1 MNGLD
6 IMKLNRESQLNPV
19 SIDNTLGNALDDAL
33 DNTFLDKGIAAAI
46 AYSSPLMPLP
56 ESLKLRLMEHL
67 GLPLPL
73 VDLPVDLPV
82 DTPLNALL
90 DWSLADLIAAASTI
104 KKWTPLTSPE
114 DATYTPWKIDKPN
127 RQMAYFVRAPRA
139 GALPTHH
146 HATGEVVL
154 VLEGDFTVEGSC
166 YRAGDRLCSAADT
179 IHQPTT
185 TGCLVLILSS
195 LDDRPTENV
204 KT

>member
-6 IMKLNRESQLNPV
+6 IMKLNPESQLNPV

-33 DNTFLDKGIAAAI
+33 DDTFLDKGIAAAI

-56 ESLKLRLMEHL
+56 DSLKLRLMEHL

-73 VDLPVDLPV
+73 VDLTVDLTV
-82 DTPLNALL
+82 DTPLKALL
-90 DWSLADLIAAASTI
+90 DWSLVDLIAAASTI

-114 DATYTPWKIDKPN
+114 EATYAPWKIDKPN

-146 HATGEVVL
+146 HATREVVL

>member
-6 IMKLNRESQLNPV
+6 IMKLNPESQLNPV

-33 DNTFLDKGIAAAI
+33 DDTFLDKGIAAAI

-56 ESLKLRLMEHL
+56 DSLKLRLMEHL

-73 VDLPVDLPV
+73 VDLTVDLTV

-90 DWSLADLIAAASTI
+90 DWSLVDLIAAASTI

-114 DATYTPWKIDKPN
+114 EATYAPWKIDKSN

-146 HATGEVVL
+146 HATREVVL

>member
-19 SIDNTLGNALDDAL
+19 FIDNTLGNALDDVL

-56 ESLKLRLMEHL
+56 DSLKLRLMEHL

-73 VDLPVDLPV
+73 VDLTV

-90 DWSLADLIAAASTI
+90 DWPLADLIAAASTI

-166 YRAGDRLCSAADT
+166 YRAGDRLCSAANT

-204 KT
+204 KA

>member
-6 IMKLNRESQLNPV
+6 IMKLNRESQSNPV
-19 SIDNTLGNALDDAL
+19 AIDNLLSNASNNSLDDVLDDA
-33 DNTFLDKGIAAAI
+33 FLDQEIASAI
-46 AYSSPLMPLP
+46 AYSTPLMPLP
-56 ESLKLRLMEHL
+56 ESLKLRLMKHL
-67 GLPLPL
+67 GLPSLTA
-73 VDLPVDLPV
+73 DLTV
-82 DTPLNALL
+82 DTPLKALL
-90 DWSLADLIAAASTI
+90 DWPLDDLITAASTI
-104 KKWTPLTSPE
+104 KKWTSLASPE

-127 RQMAYFVRAPRA
+127 RQMAYFVRAPRG

-166 YRAGDRLCSAADT
+166 YRAGDRLFSAAGT

-195 LDDRPTENV
+195 LDDRPA
-204 KT
+204 

>member
-19 SIDNTLGNALDDAL
+19 FIDNTLGNALDDVL

-56 ESLKLRLMEHL
+56 DSLKLRLMEHL

-73 VDLPVDLPV
+73 VDLTV

-166 YRAGDRLCSAADT
+166 YRAGDRLCSAADRKS
-179 IHQPTT
+179 
-185 TGCLVLILSS
+185 V
-195 LDDRPTENV
+195 V
-204 KT
+204 